1 MGQWP
6 RIGRGQLP
14 TGPACESAST
24 AAGGRRKAYSPLPA
38 RACVAACTIAVW
50 LVGIVPSMVQADT
63 MRRLMVEGR
72 ERSYLL
78 HLPTNSQCGSALPV
92 VLVFHAAAADARIAR
107 HFSGINQKADEAG
120 FIAVYPNGT
129 GTYPLLTWNA
139 GGRMGPLV
147 QSQVDDVAFVR
158 AVLDDL
164 AACFPIDEQR
174 IFATGISNGGM
185 MCYRLAAELSERIAA
200 IAPIAGTMAVANF
213 QPLRPVSVMHFHGT
227 EDYVV
232 PYAGP
237 GCLTPRNLQFD
248 SVAKTVESWRQLNGC
263 PYPPAICRFANRALD
278 GTTATR
284 IAYGPGLEGTEVIL
298 VRIEG
303 GGHAWPGTRSP
314 LNLIGKCSR
323 DISANDLMWE
333 FFCRHP
339 RGSQAPL
346 HQQAIRPCGPIA
358 D

>member
-1 MGQWP
+1 MRQMLG
-6 RIGRGQLP
+6 IDRGKI
-14 TGPACESAST
+14 PARPGGDSAL
-24 AAGGRRKAYSPLPA
+24 AGDGCQRKAYSLLPV
-38 RACVAACTIAVW
+38 RTCVAAIAIAVW
-50 LVGIVPSMVQADT
+50 GGGVVPAIVQADT
-63 MRRLMVEGR
+63 MRWLMVEGR

-78 HLPTNSQCGSALPV
+78 HLPPKNQVYSALPV
-92 VLVFHAAAADARIAR
+92 VIVFHAAAADARIAR
-107 HFSGINQKADEAG
+107 HFSGMNQKADEAG

-139 GGRMGPLV
+139 GGRMGPLA
-147 QSQVDDVAFVR
+147 QSNVDDVAFVR
-158 AVLDDL
+158 ALLDDL
-164 AACFPIDEQR
+164 ALCFSIDEQR
-174 IFATGISNGGM
+174 IYATGISNGGM

-200 IAPIAGTMAVANF
+200 IAPIAGTMAVSNLR
-213 QPLRPVSVMHFHGT
+213 PLRPVSVMHFHGT

-237 GCLTPRNLQFD
+237 GRLTPRNLQFD
-248 SVAKTVESWRQLNGC
+248 SVVKTVESWRQLNGC
-263 PYPPAICRFANRALD
+263 PYPPTICRFANRALD
-278 GTTATR
+278 GTTAMR
-284 IAYGPGLEGTEVIL
+284 IAYGPGLEDTEVIL
-298 VRIEG
+298 IRIEG

-339 RGSQAPL
+339 RGRQLPSGGTCPL
-346 HQQAIRPCGPIA
+346 GPIA